1 MITNRKVAGLAAAVL
16 ALAGGGGDR
25 TASASGWNQL
35 PRSGLGFRTHS
46 SSDRQWGQ
54 TRMVNNLIGLGK
66 VWDYIHRGR
75 YLSFGD
81 MSKRGGGYFPPHQTH
96 RYGTDCD
103 MRMLNRSAYAQSMT
117 RWSSSYSRT
126 YTAQLVYW
134 MYKRGGVRVVYFNDT
149 SIPGVRW
156 CSGHDNHLHYGI
168 Y

>member
-1 MITNRKVAGLAAAVL
+1 MKTNRKPMGLAAAVFV
-16 ALAGGGGDR
+16 LAGVGGAQ
-25 TASASGWNQL
+25 TASAGGWAQL

-54 TRMVNNLIGLGK
+54 ARMVNNLVGLGK
-66 VWDYIHRGR
+66 VWDHIHRGR

-81 MSKRGGGYFPPHQTH
+81 MSKYGGGYFPPHQTH

-103 MRMLNRSAYAQSMT
+103 MRMLNTSAYAQSMT
-117 RWSSSYSRT
+117 RWSWSYSRT

-134 MYKRGGVRVVYFNDT
+134 MRMRGGVRVIYFNDT
-149 SIPGVRW
+149 AIPGVTW